1 MCAAT
6 FTASQ
11 LPRPITKPTTAK
23 AGGKEESD
31 MALNKVGEI
40 YLNMEDDQLVG
51 VEVGF
56 TPNVQTKVAGA
67 MILDQMRKHMDMSA
81 WQFNTIARIE
91 DAQTNAQANSGGDTD
106 PEVSEGSTDVDDAVG
121 TEPKN

>member
-1 MCAAT
+1 
-6 FTASQ
+6 
-11 LPRPITKPTTAK
+11 
-23 AGGKEESD
+23 